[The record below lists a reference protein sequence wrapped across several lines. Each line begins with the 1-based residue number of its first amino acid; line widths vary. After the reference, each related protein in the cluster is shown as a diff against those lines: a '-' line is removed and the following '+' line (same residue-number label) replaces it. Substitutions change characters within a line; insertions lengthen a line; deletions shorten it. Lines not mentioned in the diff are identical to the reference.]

1 MEETNLSTETLS
13 EPSTESEQTAPAD
26 SSLISDNTEITS
38 EIETEES
45 SDTEEVQE
53 EGLRETASKVL
64 SLEEKYGSFLAK
76 SAEQEL
82 TEEEYIAL
90 ENKGVS
96 REEFDLLSTAYKGQ
110 IEKNDQ
116 ELLSSVGGK
125 EAYREIQSFANSTY
139 SPEDLEV
146 LNTALNTDISLAKL
160 VIRGIKAQME
170 ETQGV
175 RPSMTIEAS
184 GVTAPSESR
193 YNSRDEYFKEK
204 RNPSYGKDKEYTKRV
219 DARRNASGF

>member
-13 EPSTESEQTAPAD
+13 TTSTESEQTASVD

-45 SDTEEVQE
+45 SATEDTQE
-53 EGLRETASKVL
+53 EELEQTASKVL
-64 SLEEKYGSFLAK
+64 SLEEKYGDLLSN
-76 SAEQEL
+76 SSERDL
-82 TEEEYIAL
+82 TEEEYKAL
-90 ENKGVS
+90 ESRGVS
-96 REEFDLLSTAYKGQ
+96 REEFDLLSTAYKGE
-110 IEKNDQ
+110 IAKNDQ

-125 EAYREIQSFANSTY
+125 EQYQEIQKFANSTY

-146 LNTALNTDISLAKL
+146 LNQALNTDIGLAKL

-170 ETQGV
+170 ESQGV
-175 RPSMTIEAS
+175 RPSMMIDAS
-184 GVTAPSESR
+184 GSTASSESR